1 MAPEIHI
8 GELYSREADLWSLGL
23 YVKYFVDTLHAWQCS
38 FILILLSPQGCILF
52 ELCSLRPAFTGSN
65 SSLLNQIVQG
75 AIPSLKTNSSKPH
88 GYDIHP
94 TISPLVSHLLV
105 RDAQKRMK
113 ASDLLE
119 R

>member
-1 MAPEIHI
+1 M
-8 GELYSREADLWSLGL
+8 
-23 YVKYFVDTLHAWQCS
+23 WQYI
-38 FILILLSPQGCILF
+38 FNLISPQGCILF

-75 AIPSLKTNSSKPH
+75 AIPSL
-88 GYDIHP
+88 GYSLIDIHP
-94 TISPLVSHLLV
+94 TIMPLVSNLLI